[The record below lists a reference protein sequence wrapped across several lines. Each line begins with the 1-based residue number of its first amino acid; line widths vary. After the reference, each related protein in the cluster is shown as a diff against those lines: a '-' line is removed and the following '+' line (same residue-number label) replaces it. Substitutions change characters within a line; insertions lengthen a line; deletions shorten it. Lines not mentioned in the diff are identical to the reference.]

1 MAQRDAARAGPS
13 RVKSGE
19 ASLLDEKIRWVL
31 RNARQHAAEPE
42 LRTASGFAGGGG
54 RAPAVHRAQVGRW
67 ESGGAEVTHDLVR
80 RYETILGLP
89 EGELL
94 CAIDYLSREEDP
106 IRATPTLVPRSA
118 PDVEETLAL
127 LERAVGTSRMTGIDW
142 DHLSANLSR
151 MPHALIR
158 AADWEQLIRRCI
170 LEMTVTGG
178 LDFAQ
183 RQEAVARLAGHPRS
197 GPIIVGMAQGMLED
211 TATAVYSDVVAL
223 LRYST
228 HPGAVPL
235 LLRHIEH
242 PTNNDSL
249 RAAIFAL
256 TMMARAGRLAPDEL
270 STAARL
276 ALGHVRH
283 KGHPFYVH
291 RAAASLL
298 RVLDL
303 PERRR
308 LAVVLTA
315 DDRRHVASILM
326 EGRALA
332 PDTIR
337 ALKRRVVTVLDETLR
352 PVDSRDTVLQELLAM
367 VLGSTEEAARSIA
380 LTVLMLSPQS
390 RPVGRAYAAELA
402 RARRAGDDVAVME
415 CLGVLT
421 WLVQPESLEDLTSML
436 FDPVSSP
443 EQAMLSGICLG
454 NCEELSRPD
463 REARELAIEQRAR
476 AIVGASASAES
487 GEAVRQRLRGLVYC
501 LGVRG
506 RFDLIGRVGGSVNPA
521 HPHAGVARAVIQW
534 WLDLPEHLRPQ
545 PLGRGR

>member
-1 MAQRDAARAGPS
+1 M
-13 RVKSGE
+13 SGE
-19 ASLLDEKIRWVL
+19 ASVLDEKTRWVL
-31 RNARQHAAEPE
+31 RNARQHATEPE
-42 LRTASGFAGGGG
+42 LRTASGFAGGAG

-67 ESGGAEVTHDLVR
+67 EGGAAEITHDLVR

-89 EGELL
+89 EGQLL
-94 CAIDYLSREEDP
+94 CAIDYLSRQEHP
-106 IRATPTLVPRSA
+106 IRTMPTLVPRGA

-127 LERAVGTSRMTGIDW
+127 LEQALGTARMTSADW

-158 AADWEQLIRRCI
+158 AADWEKLMRRCI

-197 GPIIVGMAQGMLED
+197 GRIVVGMAQSMLED
-211 TATAVYSDVVAL
+211 PATAVYTDVAAL

-235 LLRHIEH
+235 LLRHIDH

-256 TMMARAGRLAPDEL
+256 TMMIRAGRLGAAEM

-283 KGHPFYVH
+283 KGRPFYVH

-308 LAVVLTA
+308 LAVVLSA

-326 EGRALA
+326 EGRALD

-337 ALKRRVVTVLDETLR
+337 AVKQRVLTVLDETLR
-352 PVDSRDTVLQELLAM
+352 PVDSRDAVLQGLLTM

-380 LTVLMLSPQS
+380 LTVLMLSPQG
-390 RPVGRAYAAELA
+390 RPVGRAYAAELS
-402 RARRAGDDVAVME
+402 RARRAGDDVAVTE
-415 CLGVLT
+415 CLSVLT
-421 WLVQPESLEDLTSML
+421 WLVQPESLEDLTTML
-436 FDPVSSP
+436 LDSGSSP
-443 EQAMLSGICLG
+443 EQTMLSGICLG
-454 NCEELSRPD
+454 NCDELSPRDGP
-463 REARELAIEQRAR
+463 ARELATLQRAL
-476 AIVGASASAES
+476 AIVGASAAAED

-506 RFDLIGRVGGSVNPA
+506 RFDLLQRLHGSVNPA
-521 HPHAGVARAVIQW
+521 HPHAAVARAVTQW
-534 WLDLPEHLRPQ
+534 WLDVPEYVRPQ
-545 PLGRGR
+545 TR